1 MKMKYAPKIILK
13 NTTINTKNSIVEYH
27 DHRIDENFYL
37 EIEFRTKYDYFDSI
51 HAEIIENTMD
61 DPDIQNIKNKDGETE
76 LTQEMYDCIY
86 EEAKS
91 SAADLFYEELCLIG
105 IPLEAQYEKQF
116 IQNNI
121 TNSIQA
127 KITAKFKISYQDYSI
142 KIPET
147 IKNALKFDEQENLFS
162 IDYMTYTLTDL
173 NFEKM
178 EIIAMHS
185 LPDHMK
191 WLKLYDFKTYP
202 YIEDD
207 TVYVQIIFLH
217 LDKIL
222 EYRNDLY
229 DNNYIPFFNDLELM
243 PVIQENE

>member
-1 MKMKYAPKIILK
+1 MKYAPKIILK
-13 NTTINTKNSIVEYH
+13 NTTINTKNSIIEYH

-37 EIEFRTKYDYFDSI
+37 EIEFRTTYYHFEGACCQFMELIWDDSDTKKI
-51 HAEIIENTMD
+51 T
-61 DPDIQNIKNKDGETE
+61 NKDGETE
-76 LTQEMYDCIY
+76 LTEEMYNYIN
-86 EEAKS
+86 EETKS
-91 SAADLFYEELCLIG
+91 SVAEFFSAQLCLIG
-105 IPLEAQYEKQF
+105 IPLEAQYENKF

-142 KIPET
+142 KIPEI
-147 IKNALKFDEQENLFS
+147 IKDALKFDEQENLFS

-173 NFEKM
+173 NFEKL

-207 TVYVQIIFLH
+207 TVYVQIMFLY
-217 LDKIL
+217 LNNIL

-229 DNNYIPFFNDLELM
+229 DNNYIPFFDDLELM

>member
-1 MKMKYAPKIILK
+1 MKYAPKIILK

-61 DPDIQNIKNKDGETE
+61 DPDIQKITNKDGETE

-91 SAADLFYEELCLIG
+91 SVADLFSAELCLIG
-105 IPLEAQYEKQF
+105 IPLEAQYEKKF
-116 IQNNI
+116 IHNDI
-121 TNSIQA
+121 TNSIHPTI
-127 KITAKFKISYQDYSI
+127 KAKFKIAYEDFSI

-147 IKNALKFDEQENLFS
+147 IKDALKFDEQENIFS
-162 IDYMTYTLTDL
+162 IDYVTYTVTDL
-173 NFEKM
+173 NFEKL

-191 WLKLYDFKTYP
+191 WLKLHEFKTYP
-202 YIEDD
+202 YIEDN
-207 TVYVQIIFLH
+207 TVYVQIIFFH
-217 LDKIL
+217 LDEIL